1 MSGFNLFCRRTI
13 SNSLYT
19 LCDMQCL
26 LSVLDGCINNMH
38 SAAEASIR
46 FENGRGVVDLGLK
59 TRGVVGSKTST
70 DGGKSVIISY
80 FCTLLDIMIFHGGPM
95 THPPQNLGS

>member
-1 MSGFNLFCRRTI
+1 VPRGAPGVRGPQFGKHW
-13 SNSLYT
+13 
-19 LCDMQCL
+19 
-26 LSVLDGCINNMH
+26 LDGCINNMH

-80 FCTLLDIMIFHGGPM
+80 SCTL
-95 THPPQNLGS
+95 